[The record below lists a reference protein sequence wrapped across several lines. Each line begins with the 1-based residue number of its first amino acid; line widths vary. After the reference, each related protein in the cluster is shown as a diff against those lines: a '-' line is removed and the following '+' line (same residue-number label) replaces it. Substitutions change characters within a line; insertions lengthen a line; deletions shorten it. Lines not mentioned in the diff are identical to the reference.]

1 MDTLETSRAERTRT
15 LPSAREWT
23 AIGLAS
29 GLMAV
34 NVAVMYAL
42 AFTPLV
48 AVNRY
53 LFSVPLVGVI
63 VYGAALVGGEM
74 IAERGV
80 ERGQPALAFAGAAI
94 LQLAFGVF
102 GAGLLA
108 FAPPDARLVALGITA
123 VVTAGLTFLL
133 ATYVYVRSKDFDD
146 WGTYANGAFLLGI
159 VAVAIGSV
167 YAPVLPAGFVLIFAG
182 FLLRLGW
189 EIWRVRER
197 DRSVALSAIG
207 IYVAAMGVF
216 VHVLQ
221 LVLRAMARRG

>member
-1 MDTLETSRAERTRT
+1 MDAFETSGAERTRA
-15 LPSAREWT
+15 LPSAGEWT

-34 NVAVMYAL
+34 NVALMYAL
-42 AFTPLV
+42 AFTQLV

-63 VYGAALVGGEM
+63 VYGVALVGGEV

-80 ERGQPALAFAGAAI
+80 ERGRPSLAFAGAAV
-94 LQLAFGVF
+94 LQLAFGAF

-108 FAPPDARLVALGITA
+108 SVPPNVRLVALGITA
-123 VVTAGLTFLL
+123 IVTAGLTFLL
-133 ATYVYVRSKDFDD
+133 ATYVHVRSKDFDD

-167 YAPVLPAGFVLIFAG
+167 YAPVLLAGFVLIFAG

-197 DRSVALSAIG
+197 DRPVALSSLG
-207 IYVAAMGVF
+207 IYVAATGVF

-221 LVLRAMARRG
+221 LALRALARRG